1 MFSIQQPQ
9 NYFYCIVNSPI
20 HLLFLSNLFGQR
32 KKDSFRCCPF
42 GEGIFVYGVKQKL
55 YNVLGG
61 VTSIIIPC
69 PHLKVFTKFYL
80 FTKPFYASYIK
91 RNFSFSVFSGKIAS
105 NSSLVIF
112 SLSMSRFAHA
122 CSSSRCSVMIRL
134 AS

>member
-1 MFSIQQPQ
+1 MLRKRAIEILLSRISSTIFS
-9 NYFYCIVNSPI
+9 NFG
-20 HLLFLSNLFGQR
+20 GQR

-61 VTSIIIPC
+61 FTSIIIPC

-91 RNFSFSVFSGKIAS
+91 RNFSFSVFSGKTAS
-105 NSSLVIF
+105 NSSLVII

>member
-1 MFSIQQPQ
+1 MLRKRAIEILLSRISSII
-9 NYFYCIVNSPI
+9 F
-20 HLLFLSNLFGQR
+20 SNLGGQR

-61 VTSIIIPC
+61 FTSIIIPC

-91 RNFSFSVFSGKIAS
+91 RNFHF
-105 NSSLVIF
+105 LF
-112 SLSMSRFAHA
+112 SLEKLPQILLLLSF
-122 CSSSRCSVMIRL
+122 L
-134 AS
+134 YQ